1 MTNREAFEKWYKE
14 VYWDFST
21 NSQSRTMF
29 RTSIVAFNEDKQ
41 SYNHFDVDLA
51 WNAWCAAKVDVFQA
65 CGL

>member
-14 VYWDFST
+14 TYWDFSKVE
-21 NSQSRTMF
+21 RPKVM
-29 RTSIVAFNEDKQ
+29 FNEDTQ

-51 WNAWCAAKVDVFQA
+51 WNAWCAAKVDVFQT